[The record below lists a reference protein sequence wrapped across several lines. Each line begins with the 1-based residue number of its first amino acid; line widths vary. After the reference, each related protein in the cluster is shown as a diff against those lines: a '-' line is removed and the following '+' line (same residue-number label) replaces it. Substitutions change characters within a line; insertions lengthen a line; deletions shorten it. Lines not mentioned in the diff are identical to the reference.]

1 MVTVHLLIEG
11 EVQGVFYRASAKEIA
26 DKLGITGWIKNTWE
40 GNVEAMIT
48 GYETSVQK
56 FIDWCWQGPKKA
68 DVTNVTVT
76 KKEEASFNN
85 FSVVR

>member
-1 MVTVHLLIEG
+1 MITVHLLIEG
-11 EVQGVFYRASAKEIA
+11 EVQGVFYRATAKEMA
-26 DKLGITGWIKNTWE
+26 DKSGITGWIKNTWE

-48 GYETSVQK
+48 GNETSVQK

-68 DVTNVTVT
+68 NVTNVTVT
-76 KKEEASFNN
+76 KKEETSFNN

>member
-11 EVQGVFYRASAKEIA
+11 EVQGVFYRATAKEMA
-26 DKLGITGWIKNTWE
+26 DKSGITGWIKNTWE

-48 GYETSVQK
+48 GNETSVQK

-68 DVTNVTVT
+68 NVTNVTVT
-76 KKEEASFNN
+76 KKEEITFNN